1 MCNEAALQRKLLDAS
16 LGFAAGV
23 MTAAS
28 YWSLLAP
35 AIELAEE
42 SKIYGENG
50 EYAFAPVGL
59 GFLLGA
65 LFVYGADVLITTL
78 GVHSPNVMLGKF
90 NIKYFFN
97 FFIFSSF
104 LAALHATS
112 NRKERRDDNKRISHI
127 SNGDTTT
134 IDGFHECANFRRRGL

>member
-1 MCNEAALQRKLLDAS
+1 
-16 LGFAAGV
+16 

-78 GVHSPNVMLGKF
+78 GVHSPNVMLGKNKIRHF
-90 NIKYFFN
+90 LMLFKHFTELFFVFFLKLYMQQATEKKEERTINVFLTYQTEIPPQLKVSMSVQTFEEGVSKNAMAFTEIK
-97 FFIFSSF
+97 
-104 LAALHATS
+104 T
-112 NRKERRDDNKRISHI
+112 
-127 SNGDTTT
+127 
-134 IDGFHECANFRRRGL
+134 